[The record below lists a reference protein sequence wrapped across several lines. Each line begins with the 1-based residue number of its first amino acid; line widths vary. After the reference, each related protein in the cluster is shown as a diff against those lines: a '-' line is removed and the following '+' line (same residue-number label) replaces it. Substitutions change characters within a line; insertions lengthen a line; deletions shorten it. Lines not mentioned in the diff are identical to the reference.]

1 MQVMG
6 PSHPVL
12 AGKQAEDGLQEWDRF
27 ALLRQQYITS
37 IHMNKML
44 PTATAQK
51 EILYM

>member
-1 MQVMG
+1 MQLVG

-12 AGKQAEDGLQEWDRF
+12 GENQADDGFEECDLF
-27 ALLRQQYITS
+27 ALPRQHYITS
-37 IHMNKML
+37 IHMNKMH